1 MVNID
6 TILNLLCVGY
16 PCIASYRA
24 VKTRDA
30 EGYKQWIVY
39 WVIYTLIQIFEM
51 LGDLILSWFPLYYEI
66 KLAFMIWLTLP
77 IFRGASTIYH
87 NVLAPYLIRY
97 ESKIDEGLDGMWSQV
112 EETAGVLKTDG
123 VRLARSN
130 SAAIFSRAQE
140 LVSQKMG
147 GDSVSPRPTAL
158 PSRSCCGARGPRR
171 RSSRHPPNSSSTSE
185 QTARSHSTGARPGN
199 TTDGSG

>member
-130 SAAIFSRAQE
+130 SAAIFNRAQE

-147 GDSVSPRPTAL
+147 GDSVSPRPTA
-158 PSRSCCGARGPRR
+158 PAVAEEAAAEADEDDGQDEDYVEQAPHAPHGAPESNGMRR
-171 RSSRHPPNSSSTSE
+171 RTRNS
-185 QTARSHSTGARPGN
+185 HK
-199 TTDGSG
+199 